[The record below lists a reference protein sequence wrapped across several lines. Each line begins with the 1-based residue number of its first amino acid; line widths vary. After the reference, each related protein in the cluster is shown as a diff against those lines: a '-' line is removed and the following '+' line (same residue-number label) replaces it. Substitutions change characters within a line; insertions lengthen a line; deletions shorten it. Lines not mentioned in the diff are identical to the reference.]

1 MISAIGEYYIYNSN
15 EEVRAEI
22 ARRVA
27 ERKRRQAEGIERS
40 KREGTWKEET
50 RIEHYFR
57 SAFRGWGRR
66 RGATGGRLMNRFA
79 ARRTAK
85 LDEAAATKKS
95 KGVEGVNEPVSG
107 RLMNRF
113 AARRTAKLD
122 EAAATKKSKGVEGVS
137 EPVSAKLK
145 HRKMSAMSQA
155 LYDAKNAT
163 EGTAL

>member
-1 MISAIGEYYIYNSN
+1 
-15 EEVRAEI
+15 
-22 ARRVA
+22 
-27 ERKRRQAEGIERS
+27 
-40 KREGTWKEET
+40 
-50 RIEHYFR
+50 
-57 SAFRGWGRR
+57 
-66 RGATGGRLMNRFA
+66 
-79 ARRTAK
+79 
-85 LDEAAATKKS
+85 
-95 KGVEGVNEPVSG
+95 
-107 RLMNRF
+107 MNRF

>member
-1 MISAIGEYYIYNSN
+1 MISAIGEYYIYDSN

-50 RIEHYFR
+50 SIEHFFR

-66 RGATGGRLMNRFA
+66 RGASQMRSAQAPERVQQG
-79 ARRTAK
+79 
-85 LDEAAATKKS
+85 
-95 KGVEGVNEPVSG
+95 G

>member
-1 MISAIGEYYIYNSN
+1 MISAIGEYYIYDSN

-66 RGATGGRLMNRFA
+66 RAERREATAGRAEF
-79 ARRTAK
+79 
-85 LDEAAATKKS
+85 
-95 KGVEGVNEPVSG
+95 
-107 RLMNRF
+107 
-113 AARRTAKLD
+113 
-122 EAAATKKSKGVEGVS
+122 
-137 EPVSAKLK
+137 
-145 HRKMSAMSQA
+145 Q
-155 LYDAKNAT
+155 LYAHTFGKVK
-163 EGTAL
+163 EHE

>member
-1 MISAIGEYYIYNSN
+1 MISAIGEYYIYDSN

-85 LDEAAATKKS
+85 LDEAAAT
-95 KGVEGVNEPVSG
+95 EE
-107 RLMNRF
+107 
-113 AARRTAKLD
+113 
-122 EAAATKKSKGVEGVS
+122 SKGVEGVS

>member
-1 MISAIGEYYIYNSN
+1 MISAIGEYYIYDSN

-57 SAFRGWGRR
+57 SAFRGWGRH
-66 RGATGGRLMNRFA
+66 RGATG
-79 ARRTAK
+79 
-85 LDEAAATKKS
+85 
-95 KGVEGVNEPVSG
+95 G